1 MIFYILKYR
10 CTIKIIHIL
19 PLNACSLIWRYICQ
33 EIKTWQVYNLKMNFH
48 SVSGL
53 MN

>member
-10 CTIKIIHIL
+10 CTKNNSYFATKCL
-19 PLNACSLIWRYICQ
+19 LFNLKVYICQ
-33 EIKTWQVYNLKMNFH
+33 EIKTAKVYNLKMNFH